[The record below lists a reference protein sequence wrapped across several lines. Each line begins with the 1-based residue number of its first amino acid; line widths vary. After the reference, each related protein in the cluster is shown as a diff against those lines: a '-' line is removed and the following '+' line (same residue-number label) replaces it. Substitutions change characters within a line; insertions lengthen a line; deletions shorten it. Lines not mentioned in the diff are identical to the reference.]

1 MIAHYV
7 KRVARHISQEVE
19 ETKSMSRWRD
29 TKKGTENKNQKVEN
43 QVPELEVSAP
53 LPSRIKAFIVDMFM
67 IMMPLAYLTTYVFM
81 DGKDEFQ
88 GSDEA
93 RWAISLI
100 YGTVIV
106 LFWITKGQTPGQKA
120 YDVKLIDQ
128 KTRENISLLKAI
140 IRYFLF
146 LVSAMTIF
154 LSFIPFFR
162 KDKKTMQDI
171 FTGTIVIP
179 FKK

>member
-1 MIAHYV
+1 
-7 KRVARHISQEVE
+7 
-19 ETKSMSRWRD
+19 MSRWRD
-29 TKKGTENKNQKVEN
+29 IKKSNETTNDSIIENSTQEF
-43 QVPELEVSAP
+43 ESSAP
-53 LPSRIKAFIVDMFM
+53 LPSRIKGFVVDMFM

-100 YGTVIV
+100 YGTIIV

-120 YDVKLIDQ
+120 YDIKLIDQ
-128 KTRENISLLKAI
+128 KTRKNISLLKAI
-140 IRYFLF
+140 ARYILF
-146 LVSAMTIF
+146 LVSAMTIL
-154 LSFIPFFR
+154 LSFVPFFR
-162 KDKKTMQDI
+162 KDKKTLQDV